1 VADAKLL
8 LHFQSVHENI
18 IDRNDTQYIIGT
30 VGCIVAWHLPKRFFA
45 MVCCKKQN
53 SGLKK
58 RGAAVK
64 IEPMNQN
71 LPF

>member
-1 VADAKLL
+1 MADAKLL
-8 LHFQSVHENI
+8 LHFQSVHENN
-18 IDRNDTQYIIGT
+18 IDLNDIQYIIGT
-30 VGCIVAWHLPKRFFA
+30 VGCIVAWHPPKRFFG
-45 MVCCKKQN
+45 MVCCKKEN